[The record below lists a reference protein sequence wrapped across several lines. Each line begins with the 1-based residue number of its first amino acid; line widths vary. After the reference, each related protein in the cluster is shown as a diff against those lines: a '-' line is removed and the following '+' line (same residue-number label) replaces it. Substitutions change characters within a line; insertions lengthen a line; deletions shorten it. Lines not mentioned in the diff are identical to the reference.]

1 MCGQKI
7 IPGGRDTKRQHWIM
21 GMEAVVQRG
30 LEISPEETAAATK
43 FVCEPNDSS
52 ITPPGIPANDHRSR
66 MVTELPHHKDVYTL
80 LV

>member
-1 MCGQKI
+1 
-7 IPGGRDTKRQHWIM
+7 M

-43 FVCEPNDSS
+43 SVCEPDDYS
-52 ITPPGIPANDHRSR
+52 ITPPSIPVDDHRSR

-80 LV
+80 LL